1 MDHHCPWV
9 NNCLGLDNLRYFLLF
24 IFYLLVGLCYMLM
37 TLAVIRHSPI
47 VNENKKLFSFIA
59 ILDLVLCL
67 VLFGFNV
74 WNWFLAMSG
83 YSTIEWWSE
92 CLQEPAPEKQY
103 FSYCFNTVND
113 NLYKVFGTYKLMRI
127 LSPSMRSL
135 PFTGLE
141 WSFLMR
147 DLGYTQSGVKY
158 LTDVEMT

>member
-92 CLQEPAPEKQY
+92 CLQESAPDKQH